1 VDAQAVNGVAATV
14 QSVALSAPRLVSL
27 FIVLPVFGR
36 QATTRIVR
44 NGFAIML
51 AVFVAPAVQHPALA
65 EIVSGLT
72 LLITAKEVLIG
83 LLMALCFGP
92 VLWALQN
99 AGHLI
104 DYQAGWSNAGVYD
117 PISGTED
124 GPAAGFLNHLA
135 VALFLFGG
143 GFQVMVGWTLDSFR
157 LWPVESM
164 LPDVSAALGEFAIT
178 QADTMLVATTKIAS
192 AVTLVLVLAELGLGL
207 VSRSA
212 PQLNV
217 FTVAP
222 PLKSGL
228 AVLMMVLL
236 LQLVVEAMGNILAG
250 GAGLKALIGAV
261 H

>member
-1 VDAQAVNGVAATV
+1 MDAQAVNAVASTV
-14 QSVALSAPRLVSL
+14 QSVALSAPRLVAL

-44 NGFAIML
+44 NGFAILL
-51 AVFVAPAVQHPALA
+51 AVFVAPAVHPSPQETLSA
-65 EIVSGLT
+65 LT
-72 LLITAKEVLIG
+72 LLIAAKEVLIG

-135 VALFLFGG
+135 VAVFLFGG
-143 GFQVMVGWTLDSFR
+143 GFQAMVGWTLDSFR

-164 LPDVSAALGEFAIT
+164 LPNVSAALGEFAIT
-178 QADTMLVATTKIAS
+178 QGDTILAATVKIAS
-192 AVTLVLVLAELGLGL
+192 AVTMVLVLAELGLGL

-212 PQLNV
+212 PQLSV

-236 LQLVVEAMGNILAG
+236 LQLVVQAMGSILAG
-250 GAGLKALIGAV
+250 GAGLKALIGVV